1 VHDVAVAE
9 CAATWAPDPA
19 AAWPTFTALPP
30 PVGFD
35 PAAMFP
41 GGTDDPE
48 AAVIVL
54 RPWRLRWA
62 RAVDLAAGRT
72 HCVWRSDG

>member
-1 VHDVAVAE
+1 MFS
-9 CAATWAPDPA
+9 TP
-19 AAWPTFTALPP
+19 PP

-41 GGTDDPE
+41 GGADDPQ

-62 RAVDLAAGRT
+62 RAVDLAAGRE
-72 HCVWRSDG
+72 HAVWRPSPAEG